1 MYALGWSNNGGGVE
15 FFSLYN
21 VHATCCVLNMAI
33 ITEVYNIG
41 ILCKRLLDD
50 GHGRSQNVGHT
61 M

>member
-50 GHGRSQNVGHT
+50 GHGRS
-61 M
+61 